1 MTSFQQITKIGD
13 ITFKNRKKVVQLN
26 SISNIYEHNER
37 KTNEK
42 PFTKWQN
49 ITPKTHMIAIFLPR
63 MLIKFRLNKEEPI
76 KKSIKKIDSPIDAL
90 ERGAPSP
97 LLRTIW
103 RM

>member
-1 MTSFQQITKIGD
+1 MLGLVYDIILTNHFKIGD

-26 SISNIYEHNER
+26 SISNIHEHNER

-63 MLIKFRLNKEEPI
+63 MLIKFRLNKEPAN
-76 KKSIKKIDSPIDAL
+76 KKIYKKLTHRSM
-90 ERGAPSP
+90 
-97 LLRTIW
+97 LLSGVHLRLF
-103 RM
+103 